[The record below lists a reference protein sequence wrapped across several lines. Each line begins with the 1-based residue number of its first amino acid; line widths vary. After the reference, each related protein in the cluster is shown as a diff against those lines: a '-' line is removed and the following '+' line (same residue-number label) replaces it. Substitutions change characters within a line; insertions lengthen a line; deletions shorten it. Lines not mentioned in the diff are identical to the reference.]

1 MLGVMLLL
9 TALGVVAGSAISTQ
23 RGNCPAVQSNA
34 LIDNNNGAP
43 GNPEFTVP
51 SRTMVQGN
59 PVRAIA
65 TIEVSV
71 WNGRFDEAIRKR
83 LKGDISLGRKY

>member
-1 MLGVMLLL
+1 MTRHYELPSPLLRSL
-9 TALGVVAGSAISTQ
+9 VESV
-23 RGNCPAVQSNA
+23 NA
-34 LIDNNNGAP
+34 LIDNNNGAT

-83 LKGDISLGRKY
+83 LKGDMSLGRKY

>member
-1 MLGVMLLL
+1 MTRHYELPSPLLRSL
-9 TALGVVAGSAISTQ
+9 VESV
-23 RGNCPAVQSNA
+23 NA
-34 LIDNNNGAP
+34 LIDNNNGAT

-65 TIEVSV
+65 TIEVPFGMDVSMKQFV
-71 WNGRFDEAIRKR
+71 KGLRAI
-83 LKGDISLGRKY
+83 YP